1 MAVASL
7 ILGIFSIFAA
17 IGGVGTVMV
26 PYLGSFLSFL
36 APLVAL
42 AGVILGGVGLSQA
55 NRSGEAT
62 GLAMAGLIVSGVAFL
77 PALLLALTCGMCN
90 AACSNNAARTGGGV
104 FSIFDGGVPPRMPIP
119 APAPAPSQPPGP
131 SPIPAPVPAVGGD
144 AEPAVAPPPAFPPPP
159 IERPN
164 AEEELE
170 LPPDP
175 VTS

>member
-104 FSIFDGGVPPRMPIP
+104 FSIFDGGVPPPNADTSTRSGAKPTSWSLADPCACTSGRRRCRAGGGAPSSIP
-119 APAPAPSQPPGP
+119 AASH
-131 SPIPAPVPAVGGD
+131 
-144 AEPAVAPPPAFPPPP
+144 
-159 IERPN
+159 
-164 AEEELE
+164 
-170 LPPDP
+170 
-175 VTS
+175 